1 MSEEAKVSAMGEV
14 LKILDVEAL
23 ELDLYRG
30 VSPKERFQRVFGGQ
44 VIGQAMVA
52 AARTVEEGADRPAHS
67 LHCYFLRPGDPK
79 VPIIY
84 KVDRIRDGR
93 SFTTRRVVAIQHG
106 KEIFT
111 MAASYHIREDG
122 LEHQID
128 MPDVPGPDDLKN
140 ETELRTAMIDKMPE
154 EMREHFTRE
163 QPLEMRP
170 VNPKDMIN
178 PKKGPPYF
186 NVWFRATAPVPKEEI
201 LQQCVL
207 AYASDMTLLDTS
219 TIPHGISWFSGRV
232 QSASLDHAMWFHHPV
247 NVNEWMLYAQ
257 DSPSATGARGFNRG
271 SIYTQD
277 GKLVA
282 SVVQEG
288 LIRQIKKKS

>member
-1 MSEEAKVSAMGEV
+1 MADNEKITAMGEV
-14 LKILDVEAL
+14 LNILDVEAL
-23 ELDLYRG
+23 EMNLYRG
-30 VSPKERFQRVFGGQ
+30 ISPKERFQRVFGGQ

-52 AARTVEEGADRPAHS
+52 AARTVEEGEDRPAHS

-84 KVDRIRDGR
+84 EVDRIRDGR

-106 KEIFT
+106 KAIFT
-111 MAASYHIREDG
+111 MAVSYHIREDG

-140 ETELRTAMIDKMPE
+140 ETELRKAMVDKMPE

-219 TIPHGISWFSGRV
+219 TIPHGVSWFSGQI
-232 QSASLDHAMWFHHPV
+232 QSASLDHAMWFHHPI
-247 NVNEWMLYAQ
+247 NMNEWMLYAQ
-257 DSPSATGARGFNRG
+257 DSPAATGARGFNRG

-288 LIRQIKKKS
+288 LIRQVKKK